1 MIKSWLL
8 LITAFMA
15 VVLVALSPAGVAEAQ
30 DRDVAQSS
38 PKANTMLPA
47 YDLTKE
53 VKIQGTIQEIVT
65 ETDALGGTHI
75 QVQTAGGIMDV
86 QLGFGAASKPANLGI
101 VPGQNVSVIGMVHTA
116 GSSSVLLA
124 RVLTTPSH
132 IFVLRNEHGI
142 PVRATPRGGAHAGAL
157 QKG

>member
-1 MIKSWLL
+1 MIRSWVL

-15 VVLVALSPAGVAEAQ
+15 VMLVALSPAGVARAQ

-38 PKANTMLPA
+38 PQANTMLPA

-53 VKIQGTIQEIVT
+53 VKIQGTIQKIVT
-65 ETDALGGTHI
+65 DTDALGGTHI
-75 QVQTAGGIMDV
+75 QVQTASGIEDV
-86 QLGFGAASKPANLGI
+86 QLGFGAASKPENLGI
-101 VPGQNVSVIGMVHTA
+101 APEQNVTVIGMVYTA
-116 GSSSVLLA
+116 GSSSMLLA
-124 RVLTTPSH
+124 RVLTTPNH

-142 PVRATPRGGAHAGAL
+142 PVRATPRGSTHAGAL